1 MNKTALNV
9 DENVASL
16 LCYLLGWVS
25 GLAIILIEKKNE
37 TVRFNAMQSII
48 VFGGITVF
56 SIVLGTLQMFV
67 AVLLPLINI
76 IGVILWIVL
85 MVKSY
90 QGEKVILPLASDLA
104 KSWVNKV

>member
-48 VFGGITVF
+48 VFGGITVL
-56 SIVLGTLQMFV
+56 SIVLGTLQVFIY
-67 AVLLPLINI
+67 VLLPLINI
-76 IGVILWIVL
+76 VGVILWIVL

-90 QGEKVILPLASDLA
+90 QGEKVILPIVSDLA
-104 KSWVNKV
+104 KSWVNKG